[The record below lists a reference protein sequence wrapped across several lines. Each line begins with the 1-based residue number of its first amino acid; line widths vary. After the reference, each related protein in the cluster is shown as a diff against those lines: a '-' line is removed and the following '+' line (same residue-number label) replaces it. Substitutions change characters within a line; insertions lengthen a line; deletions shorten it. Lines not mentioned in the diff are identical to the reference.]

1 MTADL
6 AYVVIGA
13 SLLLA
18 IVLPDLLNRWAI
30 SAPMVLAGV
39 GMLIGLTPLP
49 DGLVMARVD
58 PARG

>member
-30 SAPMVLAGV
+30 SAPMVLV
-39 GMLIGLTPLP
+39 GSGC
-49 DGLVMARVD
+49 
-58 PARG
+58 